1 VQDFSPWLLPG
12 HLLPSMRSGAGCR
25 YNVDIGDV
33 FALAMS
39 AARLIYTAWCCALQV
54 VYVGERV
61 VDHNP
66 AFKLYLVTRNANPSL
81 TPDVE
86 PLLTVTNFSI
96 TRSGLESRYK
106 Q

>member
-1 VQDFSPWLLPG
+1 MQIHRWYQCYVCACDVGSPPDLHGLV
-12 HLLPSMRSGAGCR
+12 LR
-25 YNVDIGDV
+25 
-33 FALAMS
+33 
-39 AARLIYTAWCCALQV
+39 LQV

-66 AFKLYLVTRNANPSL
+66 AFKLYLVTRTANPSL

-96 TRSGLESRYK
+96 TRSGLESRYM